1 MHSEVRLRY
10 LYEAARLGT
19 MRAASEELNVATS
32 SISRQISALEKDMGL
47 RLIEGGRRK
56 IKLTEAGDAVFAYY
70 REMRAHEEVF
80 MSRIADLRSIR
91 SGMINLAVGEA
102 FISDAFSE
110 VLQDFMNRHPG
121 LIVRVKMGGSNSAVM
136 LVREDEA
143 HFGLIFDTPRDP
155 KVRARLTL
163 SQPLKAIVHP
173 KHELAKRSSL
183 KLAELGKYS
192 IGLPE
197 DSFRIRQIVHE
208 AERSE
213 GVFLEPVLVANS
225 MMLLKDF
232 AKCGRGLTFLP
243 EFLAEPH
250 LTEGILKA
258 IPIDNEVMNTTKIS
272 LITRSGREVPTGVYR
287 LMLRVEAHLKGLV
300 APGTWS
306 AAGTHSAN

>member
-1 MHSEVRLRY
+1 MQRKITGGLSMHGEIRFRY

-19 MRAASEELNVATS
+19 MRAASEKLNVATS
-32 SISRQISALEKDMGL
+32 SISRQIAALEKELGM

-56 IKLTEAGDAVFAYY
+56 IKLTEAGNAAFAYY

-80 MSRIADLRSIR
+80 LSRVEELRSLR
-91 SGMINLAVGEA
+91 SGTINLAVGEA

-110 VLQDFMNRHPG
+110 VLQSFMRKYPG
-121 LIVRVKMGGSNSAVM
+121 LTVRVKMSGTNNAIE

-143 HFGLIFDTPRDP
+143 HFGLIFDVPRDP

-173 KHELAKRSSL
+173 KHELAGRKSV
-183 KLAELGKYS
+183 KLSELGQHS

-197 DSFRIRQIVHE
+197 DSFRLRQIVRE
-208 AERSE
+208 AEHVD
-213 GVFLEPVLVANS
+213 GVFLQPGLIANS

-243 EFLAEPH
+243 EFLAQPH
-250 LTEGILKA
+250 LSEGKLIA
-258 IPIDNEVMNTTKIS
+258 IPVDNPVMSSTRIS
-272 LITRSGREVPTGVYR
+272 LITRTGRQLPTGVYR
-287 LMLRVEAHLKGLV
+287 LMLRIEAHLKSLI
-300 APGTWS
+300 APS
-306 AAGTHSAN
+306 A